1 MMARSFPPDD
11 PNPLSATRSERVEV
25 KKRASLLVRIWRALF
40 SMRLDKS
47 RPRLVIAMLGFIGV
61 FGAIGYKLV
70 LLANQPEE
78 TVQHIIPATEI
89 AKARPDILDRNGV
102 VLATDVKTVSLFAEP
117 KRIVD
122 KDEAVELITAVLPSV
137 DAKELREKFASK
149 KGFVWI
155 KREISPTERE
165 EIYRLG
171 LPGIKFQPESKR
183 IYPNGTAAAH
193 VLGAASVDNTGL
205 SGIEKYIDNQGL
217 SDLAGA
223 GLASDA
229 TKLTP
234 VQLSLDVRVQHALRD
249 ELAKGMDHYK
259 AKAAGGMVIDVTN
272 GEVIALASL
281 PDFDPS
287 NPKDAL
293 DPDKINRVVV
303 GTYEMGS
310 TFKALTTAMALDSG
324 KITINSTLDARSD
337 LRYGKYTI
345 GDFHPTHRILTVPEV
360 FIHSSNI
367 GTAKMALA
375 VGVEGHRAF
384 LKKMGQLDRL
394 QTELPESAEP
404 QQQKYWNELTTVTV
418 AYGHGLAVAPIQAV
432 MAVSAL
438 VNGGHLFAP
447 TFLPRTQEQAMALS
461 KTVIKPET
469 SEAMRYIMRL
479 NASNKIGTAGKAD
492 IEGYFVGGK
501 TGTAD
506 KSIHGHYDGKHV
518 FTTFMAIA
526 PADNPKYLF
535 MTILDEPQAVQGTFG
550 YQTAGWN
557 AAPVTGAVIERV
569 APFLDL
575 PKRFEPPVS
584 PFPTMVKLGAWG
596 TK

>member
-1 MMARSFPPDD
+1 
-11 PNPLSATRSERVEV
+11 
-25 KKRASLLVRIWRALF
+25 
-40 SMRLDKS
+40 
-47 RPRLVIAMLGFIGV
+47 
-61 FGAIGYKLV
+61 
-70 LLANQPEE
+70 
-78 TVQHIIPATEI
+78 
-89 AKARPDILDRNGV
+89 
-102 VLATDVKTVSLFAEP
+102 
-117 KRIVD
+117 
-122 KDEAVELITAVLPSV
+122 
-137 DAKELREKFASK
+137 
-149 KGFVWI
+149 
-155 KREISPTERE
+155 
-165 EIYRLG
+165 
-171 LPGIKFQPESKR
+171 
-183 IYPNGTAAAH
+183 
-193 VLGAASVDNTGL
+193 
-205 SGIEKYIDNQGL
+205 
-217 SDLAGA
+217 
-223 GLASDA
+223 
-229 TKLTP
+229 
-234 VQLSLDVRVQHALRD
+234 
-249 ELAKGMDHYK
+249 
-259 AKAAGGMVIDVTN
+259 MVIDVTT

-281 PDFDPS
+281 PDFDPN

-293 DPDKINRVVV
+293 DPDKINRIVV

-324 KITINSTLDARSD
+324 KLNINSTLDARSG

-375 VGVEGHRAF
+375 IGVDGHRAF

-404 QQQKYWNELTTVTV
+404 QVQKYWNELTTVTV

-438 VNGGHLFAP
+438 VNGGHLFPP
-447 TFLPRTQEQAMALS
+447 TFLPRTADDAMAMS

-479 NASNKIGTAGKAD
+479 NASNKLGTAGKAN

-506 KSIHGHYDGKHV
+506 KNIHGQYDGNKV
-518 FTTFMAIA
+518 LTTFMGIA
-526 PADNPKYLF
+526 PADKPRYLF
-535 MTILDEPQAVQGTFG
+535 LVILDEPQAVEGTYGF
-550 YQTAGWN
+550 QTAGWN
-557 AAPVTGAVIERV
+557 AGPVTGNIIERA

-575 PKRFEPPVS
+575 PKRFDPPVN

>member
-1 MMARSFPPDD
+1 MTRSFPPDD
-11 PNPLSATRSERVEV
+11 PLHLSATRPARAE
-25 KKRASLLVRIWRALF
+25 KKSRPSWPVRIWRALF
-40 SMRLDKS
+40 SMRIDKS
-47 RPRLVIAMLGFIGV
+47 RPRLVIVVLGFFAI
-61 FGAIGYKLV
+61 FGAISFRLV
-70 LLANQPEE
+70 HYANQPED
-78 TVQHIIPATEI
+78 TAQHSFPVTEI
-89 AKARPDILDRNGV
+89 AKARPDIIDRNGV

-117 KRIVD
+117 KRIID
-122 KDEAVELITAVLPSV
+122 KDEAVELITAVLPDV
-137 DAKELREKFASK
+137 NARELREKLASK

-155 KREISPTERE
+155 KREITPKERE

-171 LPGIKFQPESKR
+171 LPGIGFQPESKR
-183 IYPNGTAAAH
+183 IYPNGTTAAH
-193 VLGAASVDNTGL
+193 ILGYSSIDNTGIA
-205 SGIEKYIDNQGL
+205 GIEKYIDGQGL
-217 SDLAGA
+217 AALASA

-234 VQLSLDVRVQHALRD
+234 VNLSIDIRVQHALRD
-249 ELAKGMDHYK
+249 ELLKGIEHYK
-259 AKAAGGMVIDVTN
+259 AKAGGGMVIDVTT

-281 PDFDPS
+281 PDFDLN

-293 DPDKINRVVV
+293 DPEKINRIVV

-324 KITINSTLDARSD
+324 KININSTLDARSG
-337 LRYGKYTI
+337 LSYGKYTI
-345 GDFHPTHRILTVPEV
+345 SDFHPTRRILTVPEV

-367 GTAKMALA
+367 GTARMALA
-375 VGVEGHRAF
+375 VGVDGHRAF

-404 QQQKYWNELTTVTV
+404 QVQKYWNELTTVTV

-438 VNGGHLFAP
+438 VNGGHLFPP
-447 TFLPRTQEQAMALS
+447 TFLPRTEEEAMAMS

-479 NASNKIGTAGKAD
+479 NASHKLGTASKAN

-506 KSIHGHYDGKHV
+506 KSFHGQYDGKRV
-518 FTTFMAIA
+518 LTTFMGIA
-526 PADNPKYLF
+526 PADKPRYLF
-535 MTILDEPQAVQGTFG
+535 TVILDEPQAVDGTYGF
-550 YQTAGWN
+550 QTAGWN
-557 AAPVTGAVIERV
+557 AGPVTGNIIERV

-575 PKRFEPPVS
+575 PKKFDPRAQ

>member
-1 MMARSFPPDD
+1 MARSFPPDD
-11 PNPLSATRSERVEV
+11 PLHLTATRSTRAE
-25 KKRASLLVRIWRALF
+25 KKPRPSWPVRIWRALF
-40 SMRLDKS
+40 SMRIDKS
-47 RPRLVIAMLGFIGV
+47 RPRLVIVMIGFLGIFS
-61 FGAIGYKLV
+61 AISYKLV
-70 LLANQPEE
+70 HYANQPED
-78 TVQHIIPATEI
+78 VAQHRFPVTEI
-89 AKARPDILDRNGV
+89 AKARPDIIDRNGV

-117 KRIVD
+117 KRIID
-122 KDEAVELITAVLPSV
+122 KDEAVELITAVLPDV
-137 DAKELREKFASK
+137 DARELREKLASK

-155 KREISPTERE
+155 KREITPKERE

-171 LPGIKFQPESKR
+171 LPGIGFQPESKR
-183 IYPNGTAAAH
+183 IYPNGTTAAH
-193 VLGAASVDNTGL
+193 ILGYSSIDNTGIA
-205 SGIEKYIDNQGL
+205 GIEKYIDGQGL
-217 SDLAGA
+217 AALASA

-234 VQLSLDVRVQHALRD
+234 VRLSLDIRVQHALRD
-249 ELAKGMDHYK
+249 ELLKGIEQYK
-259 AKAAGGMVIDVTN
+259 AKAGGGVVIDVTT
-272 GEVIALASL
+272 GEVIALVSL
-281 PDFDPS
+281 PDFDPN

-293 DPDKINRVVV
+293 DPEKINRIVV

-324 KITINSTLDARSD
+324 KININSTLDARSG

-375 VGVEGHRAF
+375 VGVDGHRAF

-404 QQQKYWNELTTVTV
+404 QVQKYWNELTTVTV

-438 VNGGHLFAP
+438 VNGGHLFPP
-447 TFLPRTQEQAMALS
+447 TFLPRTADEAMAMS

-479 NASNKIGTAGKAD
+479 NASHKLGTAGKAN

-506 KSIHGHYDGKHV
+506 KSFHGQYDGKRV
-518 FTTFMAIA
+518 LTTFMGIA
-526 PADNPKYLF
+526 PADKPRYLF
-535 MTILDEPQAVQGTFG
+535 AVILDEPQAVDGTYGF
-550 YQTAGWN
+550 QTAGWN
-557 AAPVTGAVIERV
+557 AGPVTGNIIERV

-575 PKRFEPPVS
+575 PKKFDPPAQ

>member
-1 MMARSFPPDD
+1 MARSFPPDD
-11 PNPLSATRSERVEV
+11 PYQLSATRPARAE
-25 KKRASLLVRIWRALF
+25 KKPRASWPVRVWRALF
-40 SMRLDKS
+40 SMRIDKS
-47 RPRLVIAMLGFIGV
+47 RPRLLIVMVGFLAI
-61 FGAIGYKLV
+61 FGAISYRLV
-70 LLANQPEE
+70 HYASQPEE
-78 TVQHIIPATEI
+78 VAQHHFPVTEI
-89 AKARPDILDRNGV
+89 AKARPDIIDRNGV

-117 KRIVD
+117 KRIID
-122 KDEAVELITAVLPSV
+122 KDEAVELITAVLP
-137 DAKELREKFASK
+137 DLNARELREKFASK
-149 KGFVWI
+149 KGFVWV
-155 KREISPTERE
+155 KREITPKERE

-171 LPGIKFQPESKR
+171 LPGIGFQPESKR

-193 VLGAASVDNTGL
+193 ILGYSSIDNTGIA
-205 SGIEKYIDNQGL
+205 GIEQYIDTQGL
-217 SDLAGA
+217 AALANA

-229 TKLTP
+229 TKLAP
-234 VQLSLDVRVQHALRD
+234 VKLSLDIRVQHALRD
-249 ELAKGMDHYK
+249 ELAKGIDRYK
-259 AKAAGGMVIDVTN
+259 AKAGGGMVVDVTT
-272 GEVIALASL
+272 GEVIALVSL
-281 PDFDPS
+281 PDFDPN

-324 KITINSTLDARSD
+324 KININSTLDARSD

-345 GDFHPTHRILTVPEV
+345 GDFHPTHRVLTVPEV

-384 LKKMGQLDRL
+384 LKMMGQLDRL
-394 QTELPESAEP
+394 QTELPENAEP
-404 QQQKYWNELTTVTV
+404 QVQKYWNELTTVTV

-438 VNGGHLFAP
+438 VNGGHMVPP
-447 TFLPRTQEQAMALS
+447 TFLPRTPEDALALS

-479 NASNKIGTAGKAD
+479 NASHKLGTAGKAD

-518 FTTFMAIA
+518 FTTFMGIA
-526 PADNPKYLF
+526 PADKPRYLF
-535 MTILDEPQAVQGTFG
+535 MVILDEPQAVQGTYG

-557 AAPVTGAVIERV
+557 AGPVTGAVIERA
-569 APFLDL
+569 APFLDM
-575 PKRFEPPVS
+575 PKRFEPPVA